1 MEPFDSINFKA
12 KLFPILYPQLAKL
25 NNPYYHTGGPR
36 YAWPMMI
43 TAGDISRYGRRILIR
58 NYPVMRMWTREDD
71 QFVEDAIMYTEPCEF
86 KLKDEPLGESLAI
99 RDTDAGFVTTSDGQS
114 HPPLYFYEFN

>member
-1 MEPFDSINFKA
+1 MVKPKPFWSDQKCFGQIEGQG
-12 KLFPILYPQLAKL
+12 I
-25 NNPYYHTGGPR
+25 NNPCYHTEGPR

>member
-1 MEPFDSINFKA
+1 MDSK
-12 KLFPILYPQLAKL
+12 
-25 NNPYYHTGGPR
+25 
-36 YAWPMMI
+36 
-43 TAGDISRYGRRILIR
+43 
-58 NYPVMRMWTREDD
+58 DD

-114 HPPLYFYEFN
+114 HPPLYFYEFNWYVYYLHIGGLYFLFSILDYVNNFFFDILSSFFQNYVHG